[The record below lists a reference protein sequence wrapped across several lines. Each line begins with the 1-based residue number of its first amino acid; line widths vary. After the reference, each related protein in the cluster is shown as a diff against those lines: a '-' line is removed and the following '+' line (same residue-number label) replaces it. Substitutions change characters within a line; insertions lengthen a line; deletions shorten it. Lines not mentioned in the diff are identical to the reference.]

1 MENEVNITEPTSAT
15 DFELKVSEDKLEV
28 VLLID
33 ALTAA
38 AAADAADKILEKLT
52 EMGIDNLPELELI
65 QSRLEETKYDDDQMQ
80 EIVIVRGNPMVMP
93 VDGRLV
99 WSKDYFAEGYKI
111 DLMTNKIDF
120 REKVACPI
128 VLEDDLIIKIIPPT
142 PGQEGSDVFGQP
154 MVAPAV
160 EKAEI
165 KVGPNLRWDENE
177 NGYFA
182 AVSGRLRMAGASLEI
197 QEVFRIDSDVGRKTG
212 NINHEGDIIIQG
224 DIDSEYSVD
233 ATGTIIV
240 NGVIG
245 ACNITS
251 GGDLIV
257 SGGIN
262 SREDKKISA
271 KGGIKAKYIM
281 NAVIEAGGDIASE
294 VEIVRSRVQAGGEVY
309 CGGRIAGGE
318 IIAGTNIVAELAGND
333 KNVTTFLEI
342 RKPEISAEP
351 EVSDESSENETSNKS
366 GEKPPINPEQLDTIR
381 IEETV
386 FVGTKFTVLGQRHE
400 VKTRIKGPVV
410 ALIDKKLRQ
419 FVLSRYDEKEDEPE
433 SQDPN

>member
-1 MENEVNITEPTSAT
+1 MENEVKITEPTTAT
-15 DFELKVSEDKLEV
+15 DFELKISEDKLEV
-28 VLLID
+28 VLSID

-38 AAADAADKILEKLT
+38 AADTADKIIEELT
-52 EMGIDNLPELELI
+52 EMGIDNLPDLELI
-65 QSRLEETKYDDDQMQ
+65 QSRLKETKYDDDQMQ
-80 EIVIVRGNPMVMP
+80 EIIIVKGEPLVMP

-99 WSKDYFAEGYKI
+99 WTKDYFAEGYKI

-120 REKVACPI
+120 HEKVASPV

-142 PGQEGSDVFGQP
+142 PGQDGIDVLGQP
-154 MVAPAV
+154 LIAPAA
-160 EKAEI
+160 EKADI
-165 KVGPNLRWDENE
+165 KVGPNLRWDESE
-177 NGYFA
+177 NGYLA

-233 ATGTIIV
+233 ASGTIIV

-262 SREDKKISA
+262 SRDDRKVIA

-281 NAVIEAGGDIASE
+281 NAVIEAGGDVASE
-294 VEIVRSRVQAGGEVY
+294 VEIVRSRIQAGGEVY

-318 IIAGTNIVAELAGND
+318 IIAGRHIVANLAGND
-333 KNVTTFLEI
+333 KNVTTLLEI
-342 RKPEISAEP
+342 RKPEISEEP
-351 EVSDESSENETSNKS
+351 EDSETSDESSQAETSQIQTK
-366 GEKPPINPEQLDTIR
+366 NPEQLDTIR

-410 ALIDKKLRQ
+410 ALIDEKLKQ
-419 FVLSRYDEKEDEPE
+419 FVLSRYDEKEEPE
-433 SQDPN
+433 SDKSAS